1 MYPMAYPTTILK
13 NGLIKFWL
21 RNSWGDHFETCSDSN
36 FYADEF
42 RNSSGSIWKMCFSS
56 WKLCRSTIPEQQ
68 HQSERHKHMLVLE
81 EKYLDILFWRS
92 FIDTAPLHGLWH
104 HELSMF
110 DIIVRDAIPTVST
123 LSSEHPSSGWF
134 SADHGAFWELCERSG
149 VAPQGSWSTQGAFDL
164 CHMFVCI
171 YVNSKCTRAV

>member
-1 MYPMAYPTTILK
+1 MAYPTTILK

-42 RNSSGSIWKMCFSS
+42 RNSIGSIWKMCFSS

-68 HQSERHKHMLVLE
+68 HQSERHKHMMVL

-123 LSSEHPSSGWF
+123 LSSEHPSIQRVVQCWPWCVLRALWTLWCGASRLLEHPRCIWF
-134 SADHGAFWELCERSG
+134 VSH
-149 VAPQGSWSTQGAFDL
+149 
-164 CHMFVCI
+164 VCMHI
-171 YVNSKCTRAV
+171 C